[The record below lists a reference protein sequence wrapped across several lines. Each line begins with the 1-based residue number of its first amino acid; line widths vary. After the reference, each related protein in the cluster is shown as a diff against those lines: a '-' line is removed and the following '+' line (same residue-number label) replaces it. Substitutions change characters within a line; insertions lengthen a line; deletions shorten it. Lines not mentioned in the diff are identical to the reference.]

1 MPVDPICGIELE
13 NELAIIHNH
22 KSRTYYFCCEGC
34 KRIFIRKPRKYSKWY
49 RIEITIGLEIVN
61 CNIKLK
67 DDYIKPKDKKKWSE
81 LIAWIAS
88 N

>member
-34 KRIFIRKPRKYSKWY
+34 KRIFIRKPRKYSK
-49 RIEITIGLEIVN
+49 
-61 CNIKLK
+61 
-67 DDYIKPKDKKKWSE
+67 
-81 LIAWIAS
+81 
-88 N
+88 